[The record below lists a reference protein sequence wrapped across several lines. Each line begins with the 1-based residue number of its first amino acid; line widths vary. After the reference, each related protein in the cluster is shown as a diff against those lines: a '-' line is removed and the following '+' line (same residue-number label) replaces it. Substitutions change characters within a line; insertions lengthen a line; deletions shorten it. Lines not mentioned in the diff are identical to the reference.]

1 LPKHPV
7 FEIIHLMYQS
17 KRFSIALIF
26 VFALALTF
34 IIGFRSGSVSTN
46 YESQISGISNM
57 KADDGSSV
65 DFGPFWK
72 AWSILNQKFAG
83 TSTTDQEKIYG
94 AIEGLT
100 ASLNDPYT
108 VFFPPEESKFFA
120 SEIAGNFEGVGM
132 EVGIKDGKLVVV
144 APIKDAPAEKAGV
157 RAGDFIVKIDDT
169 DALLLSTDQAV
180 KLIRGKSG
188 TKVKL
193 TLSRSGVKN
202 PVEISIT
209 RATIDL
215 PTVKTTTKSSTG
227 STTADGSDTIGLR
240 KDGIFVISLY
250 SFSANSANLFRGA
263 LKDFIDSGSH
273 KLVIDL
279 RGNPG
284 GYLEAA
290 VDMAS
295 WFLPS
300 GKVIVSEEFGK
311 GKEGHVYRSKGY
323 DIFNDSL
330 RMIILVDGGSAS
342 ASEILS
348 GALSENGVAK
358 LVGTKTFGKGSV
370 QELINLTPD
379 TSLKVTIAKWLT
391 PNGHSISKLGIT
403 PDYVVPFTE
412 EDIKAKKD
420 PQMDKAVE
428 LLSKEK

>member
-1 LPKHPV
+1 
-7 FEIIHLMYQS
+7 MYQS
-17 KRFSIALIF
+17 KRLSYIIISL
-26 VFALALTF
+26 LALGISF
-34 IIGFRSGSVSTN
+34 FIGFTSGSLKVSPEVN
-46 YESQISGISNM
+46 LEGIVNAGVD
-57 KADDGSSV
+57 KPNSV
-65 DFGPFWK
+65 DFAAFWK
-72 AWSILNQKFAG
+72 AWNILNEKFAG
-83 TSTTDQEKIYG
+83 TSTTDQEKVYG

-100 ASLNDPYT
+100 ASLGDPYT
-108 VFFPPEESKFFA
+108 VFFPPEEAKIFA

-157 RAGDFIVKIDDT
+157 RPGDFIVKIDGKDSLT
-169 DALLLSTDQAV
+169 MATDQAV
-180 KLIRGKSG
+180 KLIRGKAG
-188 TKVKL
+188 TKVTL
-193 TLSRSGVKN
+193 TLVREGVKN
-202 PVEISIT
+202 PFEIVIT

-215 PTVKTTTKSSTG
+215 PTVKTTTKNGASEGGDSSTV
-227 STTADGSDTIGLR
+227 GLR
-240 KDGIFVISLY
+240 KDGVFVISLY
-250 SFSANSANLFRGA
+250 SFSANSANLFRNA
-263 LKDFIDSGSH
+263 LKEFIDSGSH
-273 KLVIDL
+273 KLIVDL

-300 GKVIVSEEFGK
+300 DKIIVKEEFGK
-311 GKEGHVYRSKGY
+311 DKEGSVYKSKGY
-323 DIFNDSL
+323 NIFNNNL
-330 RMIILVDGGSAS
+330 KMVVLVDGGSAS
-342 ASEILS
+342 ASEILA

-370 QELINLTPD
+370 QELVNITKD

-403 PDYVVPFTE
+403 PDYVVSISE
-412 EDIKAKKD
+412 DDIKNKKD